1 MVNSVAVQETLV
13 TELEDMPGHLVRRF
27 QQIAVAIFHAEVGE
41 AGFDLTPVQFAALE
55 SVRTH
60 PGIDQ
65 MTLAGLIAYDRTTIG
80 GVVDRLVQKGF
91 LTRSVSDKDRRARV
105 LKVSGEG
112 LKALEHLRPAVEKAQ
127 KVMLSGLTAEE
138 AEAFMHLLRKA
149 TTSLNDLSRAPRRGG
164 SSKPAD

>member
-1 MVNSVAVQETLV
+1 M

-27 QQIAVAIFHAEVGE
+27 QQIAVAVFHGEVGE

-91 LTRSVSDKDRRARV
+91 LTRDVSDKDRRARV
-105 LKVSGEG
+105 LNVSGEG
-112 LKALEHLRPAVEKAQ
+112 LKALEDLRPAVEEAQ
-127 KVMLSGLTAEE
+127 KIMLSGLTEDE
-138 AEAFMHLLRKA
+138 AGTFMHLLQKA
-149 TTSLNDLSRAPRRGG
+149 TTALNDLSRAPRRSG